1 MSIWLSGKALLVAV
15 LMAGAPGPLAR
26 AAVDTADTAESHH
39 AAGMDHLR
47 AGRAPEALAE
57 FRAVLRL
64 DRDYLP
70 SLVQMADLLS
80 ASDRVFEAYG
90 VLQHAVEVAPGSAEV
105 HALRGRC
112 FSRLERLSDA
122 REELRRAIEL
132 NPDLVEPYYG
142 LAAVESRQ
150 GRLADARRHVETF
163 LQRSPNDPAASE
175 LHARICFEMKDY
187 DAALAAYR
195 ALEKAQPEARRFPR
209 EVGRVQMAA
218 GRYAEAEDT
227 YRALVA
233 KDPADRE
240 TLRALYEASYK
251 RGDYAQAVEA
261 LEPLARLEPKSCEP
275 LLLLAR
281 SLHRLA
287 SFAEARQ
294 RTARCL
300 ELEPGHSGAHF
311 LTGWTWLGEGDLSKA
326 KREFEEALKGDPN
339 STEAL
344 YWLATAELRAGSR
357 PVAVRLLEKA
367 VSVDPD
373 YASARYQLA
382 QAYAAEGQPGN
393 AAKQFEEFR
402 RLKSREAWTP
412 GAAGPADASHVE
424 DWIAFANYL
433 LGEKKAREALAIL
446 EPARKAAPDNAEVM
460 RLIAVARTEIGEIEQ
475 ALAAYADAEERGPTG
490 RLYWG
495 RGMLYRHLGDD
506 ARAVADL
513 RRALSGELSARE
525 AGEAHLVLASIF
537 SQQRLWT
544 EAEAELRRAV
554 ALDPRG
560 VPAQVLLAETLV
572 LSGKPADA
580 AREARRALADH
591 PDDAGARLAVARA
604 ALELKQYDEAAAE
617 IARTAQIE
625 GESARVLLTRGR
637 LAAAR
642 GSVDQAIDLLD
653 RAARAEPGRAEAFA
667 LLGKLYVE
675 SGHVSEA
682 AMSFE
687 KATIVD
693 PTDAASWMG
702 LGRIYLSAKRAPAAV
717 GYFEKAAKAAPD
729 DAEAHYQLAVALE
742 QTGRVAE
749 AEAAARRAKALGHP
763 GADSLLQS
771 LALGRRR

>member
-57 FRAVLRL
+57 FRAALRL

-446 EPARKAAPDNAEVM
+446 EPARKAAPENAEVM

-591 PDDAGARLAVARA
+591 PDDAGARLAVPRYGPA
-604 ALELKQYDEAAAE
+604 A
-617 IARTAQIE
+617 
-625 GESARVLLTRGR
+625 GTRR
-637 LAAAR
+637 QPDNAAAR
-642 GSVDQAIDLLD
+642 LAGRSSVGRRDAGSAARDRRQLDDLSAPLFCAA
-653 RAARAEPGRAEAFA
+653 AARAGARPAPGRRDQRAGARVSID
-667 LLGKLYVE
+667 GVE
-675 SGHVSEA
+675 QSRR
-682 AMSFE
+682 
-687 KATIVD
+687 
-693 PTDAASWMG
+693 P
-702 LGRIYLSAKRAPAAV
+702 PAARPE
-717 GYFEKAAKAAPD
+717 G
-729 DAEAHYQLAVALE
+729 AVADA
-742 QTGRVAE
+742 G
-749 AEAAARRAKALGHP
+749 AAGGGPDAGHADAGGPRRAV
-763 GADSLLQS
+763 
-771 LALGRRR
+771 